1 MVSSILTL
9 DQMTDEILFNPATVR
24 HPLRRALPASV
35 ARYALA
41 DPDRWRRDVRDFG
54 VTFTVAFVSI
64 LTLFG

>member
-1 MVSSILTL
+1 MSR
-9 DQMTDEILFNPATVR
+9 EIAFEPAATR

-41 DPDRWRRDVRDFG
+41 DPDHWRRDLRDFG
-54 VTFTVAFVSI
+54 VTFAVTFVTV